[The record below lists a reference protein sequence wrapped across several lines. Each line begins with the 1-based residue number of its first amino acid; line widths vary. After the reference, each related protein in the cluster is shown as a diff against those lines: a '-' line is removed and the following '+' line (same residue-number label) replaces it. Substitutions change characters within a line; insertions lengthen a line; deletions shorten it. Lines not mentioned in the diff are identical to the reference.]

1 MNAKFSRYCF
11 YVNKNTYGDVIMI
24 YNNNEMTTIKIAI
37 IYNNN
42 LTQNQNVFQP
52 TTNVSPI
59 NIKFTNESILS
70 FVR

>member
-1 MNAKFSRYCF
+1 MI
-11 YVNKNTYGDVIMI
+11 IMI
-24 YNNNEMTTIKIAI
+24 TIKIAI

-52 TTNVSPI
+52 TTSISPI